1 MARPCFLVALLEGF
15 QLIGIYYQ
23 IDIQWQLYHIYQ
35 YLGTY
40 ELLIAKE
47 LFYNIVGMTLEYL
60 GFFKVC
66 PKFPKGLFDGFQKI
80 IPSQL

>member
-23 IDIQWQLYHIYQ
+23 IDIQWQLYYIQ

-47 LFYNIVGMTLEYL
+47 LFYNIVGTTLEQ
-60 GFFKVC
+60 FF
-66 PKFPKGLFDGFQKI
+66 
-80 IPSQL
+80 